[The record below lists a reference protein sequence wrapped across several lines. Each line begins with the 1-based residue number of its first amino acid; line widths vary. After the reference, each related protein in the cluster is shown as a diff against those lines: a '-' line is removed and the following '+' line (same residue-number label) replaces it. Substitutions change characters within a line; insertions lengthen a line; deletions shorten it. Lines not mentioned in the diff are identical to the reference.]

1 MNPADRALI
10 RDCACFVWLVILV
23 FATAAVQ

>member
-1 MNPADRALI
+1 MTSEDRALI
-10 RDCACFVWLVILV
+10 RDCACFLWLVILV